1 MRNHR
6 LSFLLFTLSL
16 ILGVMACTL
25 DLTMGDEAVPA
36 ATDTP
41 ASSASGSDDTL
52 PLISS
57 CPDADVWYRLDY
69 IHEVIQNTPGAH
81 FVHSVAPD
89 AAFFLTIRGDGT
101 IDSNEYENL
110 ITVSII
116 GTFEDCVLEG
126 TGELSA
132 NIIGLCTEGIA
143 ALLITEQ
150 WESLTTTV
158 TCPDREP
165 QPVNIEGLF
174 SAPEDR
180 ADYRLVDEGDTIV
193 LETDYGILSAYYSWT
208 LHEVGLALKPLP

>member
-6 LSFLLFTLSL
+6 LSLLLFTLSL

-25 DLTMGDEAVPA
+25 DLTMGDEAAPA
-36 ATDTP
+36 PTDTP

-57 CPDADVWYRLDY
+57 CPDTDMWYRLDY
-69 IHEVIQNTPGAH
+69 IHEVIQDMPSAH

-101 IDSNEYENL
+101 VDSYDYENL

-132 NIIGLCTEGIA
+132 NIIGLCSEGIA
-143 ALLITEQ
+143 TLLIKEQ

-165 QPVNIEGLF
+165 QSVNIEGLF

-180 ADYRLVDEGDTIV
+180 ADYRLVDEGDTRV
-193 LETDYGILSAYYSWT
+193 LETDLGILSAYYSWT
-208 LHEVGLALKPLP
+208 LHELGLALKPLP